1 MFKKLMSA
9 VAAAALCVSLA
20 ACGATATSEAAA
32 EATATPAPA
41 VTEAPAEETASA
53 ETADGALRV
62 AGLKGPTTMGLVNL
76 MAGEDAADY
85 DFEMYGKADEI
96 VPQLVKGELDAAAV
110 PANLAATLY
119 QKTNGAIE
127 VACINTLGVLYVVE
141 NGETVNSVEDLKG
154 KTIVTT
160 GKGTTPEYVLRYIL
174 TENGVDPDSDVTL
187 DFYSEATEALAQ
199 LQAGTST
206 IAMLPQPFVTSAL
219 AQVEGLRVALDMNEE
234 WEKVAGSK
242 LVTGVLVAR
251 KDAVEADPA
260 RFAAFMDGYK
270 ASVEA
275 ANTDLENTAA
285 LCEQYGI
292 VAKAALAQKALP
304 NCNIVFETGDEMKT
318 DLETYFNVLYA
329 ADPTSVGGQLP
340 AGLGLRGPRQHG
352 PGGQLHRPDA
362 GEGAPGWLAPQQGGA
377 RLVKCHLQGVLE
389 GVVHLLRRTVQ
400 LPAPHTD
407 RSLPH
412 PLGPVHLG
420 ADGGPHGAAAQGE
433 AGGVGLPLQCTA
445 LPGGIFRPL
454 LREEGEH
461 HLLHRVFIAL
471 RLVVIVVQIQIQL
484 HSPPSSREKSS
495 GRRPLSSAWPPSGR
509 GCSSAPAP
517 GWRWPRGRDRRGS
530 PPSAPPAASGTA

>member
-32 EATATPAPA
+32 EATATPATA

-119 QKTNGAIE
+119 RKTNGAIE

-174 TENGVDPDSDVTL
+174 TENGVDPDNDVTL

-340 AGLGLRGPRQHG
+340 A
-352 PGGQLHRPDA
+352 DDFYYA
-362 GEGAPGWLAPQQGGA
+362 G
-377 RLVKCHLQGVLE
+377 
-389 GVVHLLRRTVQ
+389 
-400 LPAPHTD
+400 
-407 RSLPH
+407 
-412 PLGPVHLG
+412 
-420 ADGGPHGAAAQGE
+420 
-433 AGGVGLPLQCTA
+433 
-445 LPGGIFRPL
+445 
-454 LREEGEH
+454 
-461 HLLHRVFIAL
+461 
-471 RLVVIVVQIQIQL
+471 
-484 HSPPSSREKSS
+484 
-495 GRRPLSSAWPPSGR
+495 
-509 GCSSAPAP
+509 
-517 GWRWPRGRDRRGS
+517 
-530 PPSAPPAASGTA
+530 

>member
-32 EATATPAPA
+32 ETTATPAPA

-174 TENGVDPDSDVTL
+174 TENGVDPDNDVTL

-242 LVTGVLVAR
+242 LVTGVLVVR

-340 AGLGLRGPRQHG
+340 A
-352 PGGQLHRPDA
+352 DDFYYA
-362 GEGAPGWLAPQQGGA
+362 G
-377 RLVKCHLQGVLE
+377 
-389 GVVHLLRRTVQ
+389 
-400 LPAPHTD
+400 
-407 RSLPH
+407 
-412 PLGPVHLG
+412 
-420 ADGGPHGAAAQGE
+420 
-433 AGGVGLPLQCTA
+433 
-445 LPGGIFRPL
+445 
-454 LREEGEH
+454 
-461 HLLHRVFIAL
+461 
-471 RLVVIVVQIQIQL
+471 
-484 HSPPSSREKSS
+484 
-495 GRRPLSSAWPPSGR
+495 
-509 GCSSAPAP
+509 
-517 GWRWPRGRDRRGS
+517 
-530 PPSAPPAASGTA
+530 

>member
-32 EATATPAPA
+32 EAAATPAPA

-96 VPQLVKGELDAAAV
+96 VPLLVKGELDAAAV

-174 TENGVDPDSDVTL
+174 TENGVDPDNDVTL

-340 AGLGLRGPRQHG
+340 A
-352 PGGQLHRPDA
+352 DDFYYA
-362 GEGAPGWLAPQQGGA
+362 G
-377 RLVKCHLQGVLE
+377 
-389 GVVHLLRRTVQ
+389 
-400 LPAPHTD
+400 
-407 RSLPH
+407 
-412 PLGPVHLG
+412 
-420 ADGGPHGAAAQGE
+420 
-433 AGGVGLPLQCTA
+433 
-445 LPGGIFRPL
+445 
-454 LREEGEH
+454 
-461 HLLHRVFIAL
+461 
-471 RLVVIVVQIQIQL
+471 
-484 HSPPSSREKSS
+484 
-495 GRRPLSSAWPPSGR
+495 
-509 GCSSAPAP
+509 
-517 GWRWPRGRDRRGS
+517 
-530 PPSAPPAASGTA
+530 